1 MHIEY
6 SKSDKNAQQN
16 EIQSAYFGQNCLS
29 ILTACCYYRG
39 ELSDG
44 LENIPVTIARDS
56 SDHSRIATFSCVDML
71 VKNIQA
77 KLKPKELK
85 VFIWRDGCASQF

>member
-6 SKSDKNAQQN
+6 SESDKNAQQN

-29 ILTACCYYRG
+29 ILTACCYYRR

-56 SDHSRIATFSCVDML
+56 SDHSRIAAFSCVYML
-71 VKNIQA
+71 VKNI
-77 KLKPKELK
+77 
-85 VFIWRDGCASQF
+85 